1 MAPRSREFYIGTV
14 AEMTG
19 VKIETIRYYEKA
31 GVIHSPARGQNGYRL
46 YSMAHV
52 ERLEFVKRCRELG
65 FSLENTLSLLNLADS
80 KERTC
85 KQVSTI
91 AEERLNDVRA
101 KIVDLRRMEKVLAKF
116 VDSCPRNANSECPII
131 SALSNAALHHWQ

>member
-1 MAPRSREFYIGTV
+1 MASQQSEFYIGAV

-31 GVIHSPARGQNGYRL
+31 GVIRPPARGQNGYRL
-46 YSMAHV
+46 YSMEHV

-65 FSLENTLSLLNLADS
+65 FSLDHTSSLLSLADS

-85 KQVSTI
+85 KQVSGI
-91 AEERLNDVRA
+91 AEERLNEVRA
-101 KIVDLRRMEKVLAKF
+101 KIADLRRMEAVLKNFVKV
-116 VDSCPRNANSECPII
+116 CPRNLNPECPII
-131 SALSNAALHHWQ
+131 SALSKAT